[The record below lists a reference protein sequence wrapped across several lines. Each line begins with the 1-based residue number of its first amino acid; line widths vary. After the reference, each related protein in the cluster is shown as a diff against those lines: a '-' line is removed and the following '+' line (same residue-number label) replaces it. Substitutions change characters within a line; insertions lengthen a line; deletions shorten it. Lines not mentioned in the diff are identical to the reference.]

1 MLNTRNITMQT
12 LTRDK
17 NNEVER
23 KKYHR
28 VMEQLSFFGKKR
40 LSRIDDLTY
49 KIIKTIKI
57 GSLWEFTAP
66 HTFTYLS
73 DFHFDPER
81 QEITYVINKVEAS
94 VDGYQLRDNPTERE
108 KAFFTKYEGLLKQL
122 FNLEQKRQAIY
133 AEHTVEKDDKVIPFD
148 QIVSRSERV
157 KENQD
162 NNFVVGYTQVQM
174 DIFIREYHTDGIR
187 RLIKLLNDLDN
198 AQDPYAVYIGLR
210 SEISGSFIQTLL
222 EWAAIYSPKAQFVL
236 DKIAEERMKQF
247 YELSGF
253 PSYEER
259 MTDNIIKLL

>member
-12 LTRDK
+12 LKRDK
-17 NNEVER
+17 KNEEER

-40 LSRIDDLTY
+40 LSRIDDLTH

-57 GSLWEFTAP
+57 DSLWEFTFP

-81 QEITYVINKVEAS
+81 QEITYVVNRVEGS
-94 VDGYQLRDNPTERE
+94 DDGYQLRDNPTKRE
-108 KAFFTKYEGLLKQL
+108 IAFFTKYEGMLKQL

-133 AEHTVEKDDKVIPFD
+133 AEHIIEGDEKVIPFD
-148 QIVSRSERV
+148 QIVTRSERV

-162 NNFVVGYTQVQM
+162 NNFVVGYSQVQM
-174 DIFIREYHTDGIR
+174 DNFIREYHTDGIR

-198 AQDPYAVYIGLR
+198 APDPYAVYTGLR
-210 SEISGSFIQTLL
+210 SEISGPYIQSLL
-222 EWAAIYSPKAQFVL
+222 EWAATYSPKAQFVL

-247 YELSGF
+247 YEISGF

-259 MTDNIIKLL
+259 MTDNITKLL